1 MLLSTTRRSV
11 CAVPQ
16 AALSLWKLYKTV
28 RETLALPISVA
39 IPNPIASGF
48 AQPKLRQVVTE
59 AVFRRGRIVLGS
71 VLLVVGLTCI
81 ATLLMHRKYQSTA
94 KLVVQNVRTAAQLS
108 TSNVDR
114 MVSQGDVSPTEI
126 NTEVDLLQSDEVARR
141 ALGLK
146 QTLALGDERD
156 DKAARDLEKRLSIEA
171 VHQTNIIDVKLLA
184 NSPLQ
189 ANADLQH
196 VIDAYFEG
204 RAGTAR
210 NSGAAGF
217 FNTQVKAKEEQLN
230 QDQAGL
236 TAFQVKN
243 GIADLE
249 EQTKLQVEHIAAL
262 QEQLAQ
268 VESLLAAAR
277 RRGATQQIQ
286 LKGTAARSQTLQR
299 TITNQYSQE
308 RLNTSLVDLENHRTE
323 LLKRYVPSDRQVT
336 EIDEKMATIRAAVTE
351 ASQHPAGEDATDINP
366 LWQQLNLAVVT
377 SGSEVSA
384 LAGQAA
390 EIRTQ
395 IAEAQMRLNQ
405 LEEASTAYGELRR
418 RVQQSQSDYTLYAQ
432 RRDEARI
439 SEALDR
445 EKLFNVAV
453 LESPMASPEP
463 VRPKPVL
470 YLLVALVFSAFLGTA
485 LALYVDLSG
494 GQVHSPAQLEAVT
507 GMRTLATFA
516 SAEPG
521 APMTEGNRLQLQR
534 VLFAVR
540 QATSVQAEEARQE
553 MAIATATGPHGASEW
568 SSNGRGNHRLF
579 HEDVRGGCIAFTSSL
594 RAEGVSYLAGHLA
607 AEAARQAS
615 SRVAVLDML
624 TLLRRFESEARG
636 GAESVNL
643 ETQFDADKRYWVVN
657 GEADVETG
665 EGVPEGDAQGRF
677 SLWLRPTLERLRRQ
691 FDLLVLDCPS
701 LQASTLAAEL
711 APCVDGYLAVV
722 GANAARKQNIE
733 DLIAQ
738 MTVTSAPLLG
748 YLLNRR
754 SYPVPR
760 WLYRILW

>member
-1 MLLSTTRRSV
+1 M
-11 CAVPQ
+11 
-16 AALSLWKLYKTV
+16 
-28 RETLALPISVA
+28 REPLALPISVA
-39 IPNPIASGF
+39 IPNPSASGF
-48 AQPKLRQVVTE
+48 APPKLRQVITE
-59 AVFRRGRIVLGS
+59 AVFRRGRIVLGT
-71 VLLVVGLTCI
+71 VVLVVGLTCL

-114 MVSQGDVSPTEI
+114 LVSQGDVSPTEI

-156 DKAARDLEKRLSIEA
+156 DQAARDLEKRLSVEA

-184 NSPLQ
+184 NSPSK

-217 FNTQVKAKEEQLN
+217 FNAQLQAKEEQLN
-230 QDQAGL
+230 EAQAAL

-249 EQTKLQVEHIAAL
+249 EQTKLQVGHIATL
-262 QEQLAQ
+262 QDQLAQ
-268 VESLLAAAR
+268 AQSLLAAQRKRA
-277 RRGATQQIQ
+277 GTQENQ
-286 LKGTAARSQTLQR
+286 LKGTPARSQTTQR

-308 RLNTSLVDLENHRTE
+308 RLNTSLVDLENRRTE
-323 LLKRYVPSDRQVT
+323 LLKRYAPNDRQIT
-336 EIDEKMATIRAAVTE
+336 EIDEKMVTIRAAITE
-351 ASQHPAGEDATDINP
+351 ASQHPAGENATDINP

-377 SGSEVSA
+377 SGSEISA
-384 LAGQAA
+384 LEGQTA
-390 EIRTQ
+390 ELQAQ
-395 IAEAQMRLNQ
+395 IASAGKRLDQ

-418 RVQQSQSDYTLYAQ
+418 RLQQSQSDYTLYAQ

-453 LESPMASPEP
+453 LAGPIASPEP

-470 YLLVALVFSAFLGTA
+470 YVLVALVFSAFLGTV

-494 GQVHSPAQLEAVT
+494 GEVHSPAQLEAIT
-507 GMRTLATFA
+507 GMRTLATF
-516 SAEPG
+516 SDAEPG
-521 APMTEGNRLQLQR
+521 EHLTEGNRLQLHR

-540 QATSVQAEEARQE
+540 QATSAQAEEHQE
-553 MAIATATGPHGASEW
+553 AAMASVASAQGANGWPE
-568 SSNGRGNHRLF
+568 NGRSRHGLF
-579 HEDVRGGCIAFTSSL
+579 HEDVRGGCVALTSSL
-594 RAEGVSYLAGHLA
+594 RREGVSYLAGHLA
-607 AEAARQAS
+607 TEAARQAS
-615 SRVAVLDML
+615 SRVAVLDMY
-624 TLLRRFESEARG
+624 TLLRRFESERRR
-636 GAESVNL
+636 GAEDVDL
-643 ETQFDADKRYWVVN
+643 GTHFDAGKRFWVLN
-657 GEADVETG
+657 GEADAES
-665 EGVPEGDAQGRF
+665 ENGVPEGDAQGRF

-701 LQASTLAAEL
+701 LQSSTLAAEL

>member
-1 MLLSTTRRSV
+1 M
-11 CAVPQ
+11 
-16 AALSLWKLYKTV
+16 
-28 RETLALPISVA
+28 REPLALPISVA
-39 IPNPIASGF
+39 IPNPSASGF
-48 AQPKLRQVVTE
+48 APPKLRQVVTE
-59 AVFRRGRIVLGS
+59 AVFRRGRIVLGT
-71 VLLVVGLTCI
+71 VLLVVGLTCL

-114 MVSQGDVSPTEI
+114 LVSQGDVSPTEI
-126 NTEVDLLQSDEVARR
+126 NTEVDLLGSDEVARR

-146 QTLALGDERD
+146 NTLALEDEQG
-156 DKAARDLEKRLSIEA
+156 DKAARDLEKRLSVEA

-184 NSPLQ
+184 NSPAK

-217 FNTQVKAKEEQLN
+217 FNTQLQAKEDQLN
-230 QDQAGL
+230 QAQAAL

-249 EQTKLQVEHIAAL
+249 EQTKLQVGHIATL
-262 QEQLAQ
+262 QDQLAGA
-268 VESLLAAAR
+268 ESLLAAQR
-277 RRGATQQIQ
+277 RRSAAQAAQFKATP
-286 LKGTAARSQTLQR
+286 ARSQTLQR

-323 LLKRYVPSDRQVT
+323 LLKRYAPSDRQIT
-336 EIDEKMATIRAAVTE
+336 EIDEKMATIRAAITE
-351 ASQHPAGEDATDINP
+351 AAQHPAGEDATDINP

-377 SGSEVSA
+377 SNSEINA
-384 LAGQAA
+384 LEGQAV
-390 EIRTQ
+390 ELHIQ
-395 IAEAQMRLNQ
+395 IADAGKRLDQ

-418 RVQQSQSDYTLYAQ
+418 RLQQSQSDYTLYAQ

-453 LESPMASPEP
+453 LEQPMASSEP

-470 YLLVALVFSAFLGTA
+470 YLLVALVFSAFLGTV
-485 LALYVDLSG
+485 LSLYVDLSG
-494 GQVHSPAQLEAVT
+494 GQVHSPAQLEAIT

-516 SAEPG
+516 EAEPRE
-521 APMTEGNRLQLQR
+521 PFTEGNRLQLQR

-540 QATSVQAEEARQE
+540 QATSAQMEEAQQE
-553 MAIATATGPHGASEW
+553 EAMASVAATQGTGSWSANARGA
-568 SSNGRGNHRLF
+568 RGLF
-579 HEDVRGGCIAFTSSL
+579 HEDVRGGCIALTSSC
-594 RAEGVSYLAGHLA
+594 RGEGVSYLAGYLA
-607 AEAARQAS
+607 TEAARQAS
-615 SRVAVLDML
+615 SRVAVLDMY
-624 TLLRRFESEARG
+624 TLLRRFESEGRS
-636 GAESVNL
+636 GADTAEL
-643 ETQFDADKRYWVVN
+643 EPHFDAARRCWVLN
-657 GEADVETG
+657 GEEKTG
-665 EGVPEGDAQGRF
+665 SDNGVPEGDAQGRF
-677 SLWLRPTLERLRRQ
+677 SVWLRPTLERLRRQ

-701 LQASTLAAEL
+701 LQASTLVAEL